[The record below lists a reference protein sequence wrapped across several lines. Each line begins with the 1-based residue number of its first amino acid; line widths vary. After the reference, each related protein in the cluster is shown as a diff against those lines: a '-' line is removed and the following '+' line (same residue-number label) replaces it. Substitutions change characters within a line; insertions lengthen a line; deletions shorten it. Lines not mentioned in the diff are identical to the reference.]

1 MSLTLTKVS
10 SAASASIN
18 ADRST
23 PGSAGTPSPEVTTSR
38 PQCQATPATTD
49 HRFDAAFNTQR
60 SYGGGSCVAPH
71 HLAANAGRDVLKQ
84 GGNAIE
90 AMVAAAATIAVSY
103 PHMNA
108 LGGDGFWLIHEPGKQ
123 PVAIDACGC
132 AAQLATPGFYAG
144 EASIPERGPEA
155 ALTMAG
161 TVSGWQKALDIG
173 ATWSTPL
180 PLGTLLEDAIRHA
193 EQGIAVSRSQAALT
207 RKHLERLSQA
217 PGFNDT
223 FLIHGEAPLEGQRLR
238 QPRLGATLRR
248 LAQAGLDDFY
258 RGDLARSMA
267 RDLESLGSPLRLQD
281 FHGYQAQV
289 VTPLEVTLKEATLY
303 NLPAP
308 TQGMASLMILALY
321 DRLGVETGEGFA
333 HLHGLIEATKRAF
346 LLRDRYITDPER
358 MTIALQTL
366 LESDRLDHEASMI
379 DPQRAMAW
387 PHTPEPGDTIWMG
400 TVDSEGRSVS
410 FIQSL
415 YWEFGSGVVLPESGV
430 LWQNRGIGFSLDPA
444 SPRNLAP
451 GRKPFHTLNPALARF
466 TDGRTM
472 VYGTMGGEG
481 QPQTQAAIF
490 SRYAMHGMP
499 LQQAIAAPRWLLGR
513 TWGDHSTNLKLESRI
528 YTPLVNALEQA
539 GHDVEVLKEAFTD
552 TMGHAGAIVHHPD
565 GLIESAHDPRS
576 DGGAASL

>member
-1 MSLTLTKVS
+1 MSLTRPEAS
-10 SAASASIN
+10 NAAAVPL
-18 ADRST
+18 ST
-23 PGSAGTPSPEVTTSR
+23 ELPTTGPAGTPAGRADVPAHSAS
-38 PQCQATPATTD
+38 PATTN
-49 HRFDAAFNTQR
+49 FQVDAAFNTQR

-90 AMVAAAATIAVSY
+90 AMVAAAAAIAVAY

-108 LGGDGFWLIHEPGKQ
+108 LGGDGFWLINEPGKA
-123 PVAIDACGC
+123 PIAIDACGG
-132 AAQLATPGFYAG
+132 AAQLATPDFYAG
-144 EASIPERGPEA
+144 QPAIPERGPEA
-155 ALTMAG
+155 TLTMAG

-173 ATWSTPL
+173 ADWGAPL
-180 PLGTLLEDAIRHA
+180 PLSTILGDAIRYA

-207 RKHLERLSQA
+207 RKHIERLSKS
-217 PGFNDT
+217 PGFSDT
-223 FLIHGEAPLEGQRLR
+223 LLKEGETPREGERLR
-238 QPRLGATLRR
+238 QPRLATTLRH
-248 LAQAGLDDFY
+248 LARSGLDDFY
-258 RGDLARSMA
+258 RGELAQSMA
-267 RDLESLGSPLRLQD
+267 KDLEAIGSPLRLQD
-281 FHGYQAQV
+281 FHDYQAQV
-289 VTPLEVTLKEATLY
+289 VTPLEVALKDATLY

-308 TQGMASLMILALY
+308 TQGMASLMILGIY
-321 DRLGVETGEGFA
+321 DRLRVESGEGFD

-346 LLRDRYITDPER
+346 LLRDRYITDPGR
-358 MTIALQTL
+358 MTMDLQTL
-366 LESDRLDHEASMI
+366 LSSDRLDQETAMI
-379 DPQRAMAW
+379 DPQKAMAW

-415 YWEFGSGVVLPESGV
+415 YWEFGSGVVLAESGI
-430 LWQNRGIGFSLDPA
+430 LWQNRGISFSLDPEH
-444 SPRNLAP
+444 PRSLAP

-466 TDGRTM
+466 KDGRTM

-490 SRYAMHGMP
+490 SRYALHGMP

-513 TWGDHSTNLKLESRI
+513 TWGDNSTNLKLESRVHP
-528 YTPLVNALEQA
+528 PLVDKLRKA
-539 GHDVEVLKEAFTD
+539 GHDVEVLPETFTD

>member
-1 MSLTLTKVS
+1 MSLTRRSFLSATAVSTTAGLTLGF
-10 SAASASIN
+10 
-18 ADRST
+18 
-23 PGSAGTPSPEVTTSR
+23 PHMAGAQPHNDQP
-38 PQCQATPATTD
+38 TPATTD
-49 HRFDAAFNTQR
+49 FHPDAAFNTQR

-71 HLAANAGRDVLKQ
+71 HLAASAGRDILKQ

-90 AMVAAAATIAVSY
+90 AMVAAASAITVSY

-108 LGGDGFWLIHEPGKQ
+108 LGGDGFWLINEPGKA
-123 PVAIDACGC
+123 PVAIDACGG
-132 AAQLATPGFYAG
+132 AAGLASTDFYAG
-144 EASIPERGPEA
+144 QSSIPERGPKA

-173 ATWSTPL
+173 ADWGTPL
-180 PLGTLLEDAIRHA
+180 PLSTTLGDAIRYA
-193 EQGIAVSRSQAALT
+193 EQGIAVSRSQEALA
-207 RKHLERLSQA
+207 RKHFDRLSQS
-217 PGFNDT
+217 PGFNDA
-223 FLIHGEAPLEGQRLR
+223 FLIDGEIPREGQRLR
-238 QPRLGATLRR
+238 QPRLAATLRR
-248 LAQAGLDDFY
+248 LAEAGLDDFY
-258 RGDLARSMA
+258 RGELARSMA
-267 RDLESLGSPLRLQD
+267 EDLEALGSPLRLQD
-281 FHGYQAQV
+281 FHDYQAQI
-289 VTPLEVTLKEATLY
+289 VTPLEVELREATLY

-308 TQGMASLMILALY
+308 TQGMASLMILGLY
-321 DRLGVETGEGFA
+321 ERLNIDSGEGFA
-333 HLHGLIEATKRAF
+333 HLHGLVEATKRAF
-346 LLRDRYITDPER
+346 MLRDQYITDPGR
-358 MTIALQTL
+358 MTTDLQTL
-366 LESDRLDHEASMI
+366 LTPERLNREAAMI
-379 DPQRAMAW
+379 DPRKAMAW

-430 LWQNRGIGFSLDPA
+430 LWQNRGVSFSLDPDDLRA
-444 SPRNLAP
+444 LAP

-466 TDGRTM
+466 RDGRSM

-490 SRYAMHGMP
+490 SRYALHGMP

-513 TWGDHSTNLKLESRI
+513 TWGENSTNLKLESRVHK
-528 YTPLVNALEQA
+528 PLVTELEQA
-539 GHDVEVLKEAFTD
+539 GHDVEVLPETFTD